1 MADAQTPWWR
11 EVTRAQ
17 WFVFAIA
24 ALGWLFD
31 TMDQQLFTAA
41 RVPAM
46 RELTANPELSREA
59 AEKAAKFAGGVATS
73 VFMVGWALGGLF
85 FGVLGDRIGRA
96 RTMLFTILVY
106 SAFTGLSAL
115 STGLVDFCVYRF
127 LTGLG
132 VGGEFAVGVALIA
145 ETMPDRAR
153 PHALGWLQALSAV
166 GNIFAAL
173 VAMGMSESS
182 VAGKLAGMSTW
193 KWMFILGAAPALWV
207 AFAFGRIKE
216 PARALA
222 ATGRR
227 GSYGDLFG
235 DPLLRK
241 RALLGLALGFSAVVG
256 LWGIG
261 FFAPDLVQYALEK
274 SLVAAGVTP
283 EELPGRKLWYAG
295 IAMLMMQIGAFF
307 GMLAFTKLTSIVGR
321 RPAFAAAY
329 LSAMGATL
337 FVYAKLEKVSDIY
350 WMMPILGFC
359 ILSIFGGLA
368 IYFPELF
375 PTRLRSTGVSFCY
388 NVGRFV
394 AALGPL
400 LLGTLATKAFPNA
413 DKVDQFR
420 YAGMCM
426 CGCFLIGLAALPFL
440 PETKGQ
446 PLPE

>member
-1 MADAQTPWWR
+1 MPEAQAPWWR
-11 EVTRAQ
+11 DVTRGQ
-17 WFVFAIA
+17 WFVFAVA
-24 ALGWLFD
+24 ALGWMFD

-46 RELTANPELSREA
+46 RELVGKSGMDP
-59 AEKAAKFAGGVATS
+59 KFAGGVATS
-73 VFMVGWALGGLF
+73 VFMVGWALGGLI

-115 STGLVDFCVYRF
+115 STGIWDFCWYRF

-145 ETMPDRAR
+145 ETMSDRAR

-173 VAMGMSESS
+173 AAMGMSESS
-182 VAGKLAGMSTW
+182 VGGKLAGMSTW
-193 KWMFILGAAPALWV
+193 RWMFVLGAAPALLV

-216 PARALA
+216 PAKALA

-227 GSYGDLFG
+227 GSYGELFG
-235 DPLLRK
+235 DPVLRK
-241 RALLGLALGFSAVVG
+241 HALLGLALGFSGVVG

-261 FFAPDLVQYALEK
+261 FFAPDLVQYALEPQ
-274 SLVAAGVTP
+274 LIAAGVQP
-283 EELPGRKLWYAG
+283 EDLSGRKLWHAG

-307 GMLAFTKLTSIVGR
+307 GMLAFTKITAILGR
-321 RPAFAAAY
+321 RPAFALAY

-337 FVYAKLEKVSDIY
+337 FVYARLETVSDIY

-359 ILSIFGGLA
+359 LLSIFGGFA

-400 LLGTLATKAFPNA
+400 LLGTLATKAFPHV
-413 DKVDQFR
+413 DKVTQFR